1 MAQDSTQ
8 MIARTGGETKVTSL
22 FGNLMNQLTNSEN
35 TLSVQDLTT
44 KILNTYGG
52 EQRQVSPAKY
62 DYIYGI
68 FQKEVESEQL
78 AKAYTLLVIDSIKTL
93 NLTVDQLFE
102 STSDPIKFTNLGNT
116 LLNHY
121 RPITSQVGTIDT
133 TTSQVPNHI
142 SRMIA
147 Y

>member
-8 MIARTGGETKVTSL
+8 IIARVGGETKITSL
-22 FGNLMNQLTNSEN
+22 FGKLMNQLLNSEN

-62 DYIYGI
+62 DYIYGL
-68 FQKEVESEQL
+68 FEKEVDSKQL

-102 STSDPIKFTNLGNT
+102 STSDPIKFTNLGTT

-121 RPITSQVGTIDT
+121 RPITSQVGSID

>member
-52 EQRQVSPAKY
+52 EQRQVIQFENNFAFYYFFPAVFFY
-62 DYIYGI
+62 PPP
-68 FQKEVESEQL
+68 L
-78 AKAYTLLVIDSIKTL
+78 APPRSGRLVY
-93 NLTVDQLFE
+93 QA
-102 STSDPIKFTNLGNT
+102 
-116 LLNHY
+116 
-121 RPITSQVGTIDT
+121 RP
-133 TTSQVPNHI
+133 
-142 SRMIA
+142 
-147 Y
+147 

>member
-102 STSDPIKFTNLGNT
+102 STSDPIKFTNLI
-116 LLNHY
+116 LLFFLLIIFLFFINALELALV
-121 RPITSQVGTIDT
+121 SF
-133 TTSQVPNHI
+133 SF
-142 SRMIA
+142 SKFS
-147 Y
+147 

>member
-1 MAQDSTQ
+1 MAQDSTNI
-8 MIARTGGETKVTSL
+8 IARVGGETKITTL
-22 FGNLMNQLTNSEN
+22 FGNLINQLSNSEN
-35 TLSVQDLTT
+35 ALSVENITT
-44 KILNTYGG
+44 RILNQYNG
-52 EQRQVSPAKY
+52 EQRQISPAKY
-62 DYIYGI
+62 DYIYGL
-68 FQKEVESEQL
+68 FQKEVDSEQL

-93 NLTVDQLFE
+93 NLIVDQLFE

-121 RPITSQVGTIDT
+121 RPITSQIGTIDT
-133 TTSQVPNHI
+133 TPQIPNHI

>member
-1 MAQDSTQ
+1 MAQDSTN
-8 MIARTGGETKVTSL
+8 MIARVGGETKITSL
-22 FGNLMNQLTNSEN
+22 FGNLMNQLINSEN

-68 FQKEVESEQL
+68 FEKQVESKQL
-78 AKAYTLLVIDSIKTL
+78 AKAYALLVIDSIKTL

-102 STSDPIKFTNLGNT
+102 STSDPIKFTNLGTT

-121 RPITSQVGTIDT
+121 RPITSQVGSID